1 MDHIKYI
8 FDFIPKYGSLMNF
21 TYLKT
26 DFIFSV
32 ILFDIFMAEGLLKYD
47 N

>member
-8 FDFIPKYGSLMNF
+8 FYFIPKYGSLMNF

-26 DFIFSV
+26 YFIFSV
-32 ILFDIFMAEGLLKYD
+32 ILFYIFMAEVY
-47 N
+47 